1 MAYMRAPQGA
11 TWRSGYAA
19 VCKTVYTSSI
29 LVVASITSDRC
40 ESIPAIRRQIPLLR
54 ILRSQILLSRFRCP
68 RFRLPGFAWL
78 DFSHVQTA
86 ILVCARAIK
95 NKKAASFVIS

>member
-1 MAYMRAPQGA
+1 MSRG
-11 TWRSGYAA
+11 RLS
-19 VCKTVYTSSI
+19 YT
-29 LVVASITSDRC
+29 TSWDT
-40 ESIPAIRRQIPLLR
+40 I
-54 ILRSQILLSRFRCP
+54 QILLSRFRCP

-86 ILVCARAIK
+86 IILVCARAIK